1 MVTLFTSKMIQLPD
15 QVRITLIS
23 QLIKGI
29 LKVLKKLFK
38 YFNDT
43 AISTSIIPSL
53 LVLFTNLDLN
63 LSVTESVA
71 IAGLSGSSL

>member
-43 AISTSIIPSL
+43 AISAFIIPRS
-53 LVLFTNLDLN
+53 LVLAKNLDLN
-63 LSVTESVA
+63 LNELESA
-71 IAGLSGSSL
+71 IGFFCSSL